1 MPTAARP
8 SPPVLLRLSPHRSV
22 LRLGPGARLIGLDP
36 ATAVA
41 VDHLPSA
48 LAAMLD
54 ELDGPVDRA
63 ELVARAVGRGVEADD
78 AEALVRELV
87 EAGALVDATALDRTA
102 RNRATSTVVVA
113 GSGPLAV
120 GVVVGLAQGGV
131 GGVYVETTG
140 PVLAA
145 DLGTGF
151 LDTDRGHDR
160 LAATRAAVRR
170 LCPGIATGPPP
181 QRLVPDLVVLADVLA
196 PDPARVAELHANGA
210 AHLSTR
216 MRDGVGVVGP
226 LVLPGR
232 TACLGCLDLLRSA
245 HDPGWPTVAA
255 QLVGRPGRGD
265 PAAVRATAALAAA
278 QVLATLD
285 ATAGCGPPP
294 PTLDTT
300 IELDAVA
307 GTLQRRTWSPQ
318 PGCGCGAATEA
329 DVTLEQATCA
339 EGGDRDT
346 IRG

>member
-8 SPPVLLRLSPHRSV
+8 SSPVMLRLSPHRSV
-22 LRLGPGARLIGLDP
+22 LRLGPRARLLGLDP

-41 VDHLPSA
+41 VDDLPPA

-54 ELDGPVDRA
+54 ELDGPVGHA
-63 ELVARAVGRGVEADD
+63 ELVARAVHRGVEA
-78 AEALVRELV
+78 AEADALVWELV
-87 EAGALVDATALDRTA
+87 AAGALVDATALDRAT
-102 RNRATSTVVVA
+102 RNRATSTVVVT
-113 GSGPLAV
+113 GCGPLSV
-120 GVVVGLAQGGV
+120 GVVVGLAQAGV
-131 GGVYVETTG
+131 GAVHVETSG
-140 PVLAA
+140 PVLSA

-170 LCPGIATGPPP
+170 LCPGVTTGPPP
-181 QRLVPDLVVLADVLA
+181 QRLVPDLVVLADALA
-196 PDPARVAELHANGA
+196 PEPERVTELHAGGT

-216 MRDGVGVVGP
+216 MRDGVGIVGP

-255 QLVGRPGRGD
+255 QLVGRAGRGD

-278 QVLATLD
+278 QVLAALD
-285 ATAGCGPPP
+285 ATAGGGPPP

-300 IELDAVA
+300 IELDVVA
-307 GTLQRRTWSPQ
+307 GTLVRRTWSPQ
-318 PGCGCGAATEA
+318 PGCGCGASSERVPPPRRTPPDSTRA
-329 DVTLEQATCA
+329 
-339 EGGDRDT
+339 
-346 IRG
+346 

>member
-1 MPTAARP
+1 MPTAAHP
-8 SPPVLLRLSPHRSV
+8 SPPVMLRLSPHRSV
-22 LRLGPGARLIGLDP
+22 LRLGSGARLIGLDP

-41 VDHLPSA
+41 VDDLPPA

-54 ELDGPVDRA
+54 ELDGPVGHA
-63 ELVARAVGRGVEADD
+63 ELVARAVRRGVEPADAD
-78 AEALVRELV
+78 ALVRELV
-87 EAGALVDATALDRTA
+87 AAGALVDATALDRKT

-120 GVVVGLAQGGV
+120 GIVLGLAQAGV
-131 GGVYVETTG
+131 GAVHVETSG

-151 LDTDRGHDR
+151 LDSDRGHDR
-160 LAATRAAVRR
+160 LVATRAAVRR
-170 LCPGIATGPPP
+170 LCPGVATGPPP
-181 QRLVPDLVVLADVLA
+181 QRLVPDLVVLADALA
-196 PDPARVAELHANGA
+196 PEPERVAELHANGA
-210 AHLSTR
+210 AHLSAR

-255 QLVGRPGRGD
+255 QLVGRQGRGD

-278 QVLATLD
+278 QVLAALD
-285 ATAGCGPPP
+285 ATAGGGPPP

-300 IELDAVA
+300 IEFDATA
-307 GTLQRRTWSPQ
+307 GTLLRRTWSPQ
-318 PGCGCGAATEA
+318 PGCGCGAAPGEM
-329 DVTLEQATCA
+329 
-339 EGGDRDT
+339 
-346 IRG
+346 